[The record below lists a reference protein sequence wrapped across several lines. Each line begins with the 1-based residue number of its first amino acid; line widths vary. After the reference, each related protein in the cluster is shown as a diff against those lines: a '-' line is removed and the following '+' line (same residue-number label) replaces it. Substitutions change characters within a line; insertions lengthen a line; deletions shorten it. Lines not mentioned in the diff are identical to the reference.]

1 MARLPSRYAPF
12 AFSVLQVTLTTGV
25 AAAVGVHQSQAFGA
39 QFVAQW
45 AMAWAVAWLTMMPV
59 VIFAAPI
66 IQRCVR
72 AITTPPRGSRE

>member
-25 AAAVGVHQSQAFGA
+25 ATAVGVHQSLGFSA

-45 AMAWAVAWLTMMPV
+45 AVAWAVAWLTMMPV

-66 IQRCVR
+66 IQRCVE
-72 AITTPPRGSRE
+72 AITSPPRSPE